1 MSHAHTRPWLITRR
15 SVLQAAGAG
24 TLLAW
29 TLPAKG
35 YGSAAGDGELL
46 RAYLSIDPDGTVVV
60 TTPDAELGQ
69 GIYTTHALLI
79 AEELGADWDRV
90 RVRFSGAGEVFA
102 NPQKK
107 LQATGRS
114 MGTTGYYRLL
124 REVGAMAR
132 AQLCEAAAAR
142 WQVPASECNT
152 ASHRVEHAASGR
164 RLEFAEL
171 VAEAVRI
178 APPEQVRL
186 RDASDFRLIGRSA
199 PRLEI
204 PLHAAGR
211 SRYAVDLQLPG
222 MKLAALKACPTFG
235 GRLKSM
241 NAAAA
246 ENMAGVH
253 SVHALDDAVAVV
265 ADSWWEAQRAL
276 QQVKIE
282 WEAGDAAEFDSQA
295 MRERLKTLVT
305 DRDAQGDG
313 PARVAVESGDVD
325 KALADSPRRIE
336 GVYEVPYLAHATME
350 PMSCVARVDNGECEL
365 WSGTQGPMRARDTAA
380 AKLAI
385 APERVTVHRC
395 FSGGGFGRRWQPD
408 FIERAVD
415 VARRVPGIP
424 VKLIFSREEDTRHD
438 YYRPAYACGFEGSVD
453 EGGEITALKVRVAGA
468 SLFEF
473 GRPGAFGTRP
483 DPSSV
488 SGINDHPYR
497 IGSALIDWSPLSTP
511 VPIGVWRAVGHS
523 QNGFFME
530 SIIDEL
536 AHAAGL
542 DPYEFRRALIDDE
555 RLRNVL
561 DTVAKAAEWGTPL
574 PEGHG
579 RGIAIMEGYGSI
591 VAQVAEVS
599 VRDRRIKLQR
609 MFSAIDCGMA
619 VHPDNVHAQMEGGI
633 LFGLTAMV
641 HGVID
646 IDAGAVRQGNFSD
659 YPLLQ
664 LKDAPRFETV
674 IIESGEKMGGVGEPG
689 LPPAAPAVANAVFA
703 ACGERIRALP
713 LSRHGWRLA

>member
-1 MSHAHTRPWLITRR
+1 MAHAHGTPWLITRR
-15 SVLQAAGAG
+15 SVLQLAGAG

-35 YGSAAGDGELL
+35 YGGAAGDGDLL
-46 RAYLSIDPDGTVVV
+46 RAYLSIEADGTLVV
-60 TTPDAELGQ
+60 TTPDAEMGQ

-90 RVRFSGAGEVFA
+90 RVQFSGAGELFA
-102 NPQKK
+102 NPQKN

-114 MGTTGYYRLL
+114 MGATGYFRLL

-132 AQLCEAAAAR
+132 GQLCEAAATR
-142 WQVPASECNT
+142 WQVPVGECDT
-152 ASHRVEHAASGR
+152 ASHGVEHAASGR
-164 RLEFAEL
+164 RLDFAEL
-171 VAEAVRI
+171 VAAAVQI
-178 APPEQVRL
+178 APPAQVTL
-186 RDASDFRLIGRSA
+186 RDPAAFRLIGQSA

-204 PLHAAGR
+204 PLHASGR
-211 SRYAVDLQLPG
+211 SQFAVDVQLPG
-222 MKLAALKACPTFG
+222 MKLAALKACPTLG

-241 NAAAA
+241 DAAAA
-246 ENMAGVH
+246 EKMTGVH
-253 SVHALDDAVAVV
+253 SVHALEDAVAVI

-276 QQVKIE
+276 QQVVVE
-282 WEAGDAAEFDSQA
+282 WDAGEAADFDSQA
-295 MRERLKTLVT
+295 MCDRLKTLVT

-313 PARVAVESGDVD
+313 PARVAVDTGDVFT
-325 KALADSPRRIE
+325 ALGAGARRVE
-336 GVYEVPYLAHATME
+336 GLYEVPYLAHATME
-350 PMSCVARVDNGECEL
+350 PMSCVARVDNGRCEL

-385 APERVTVHRC
+385 PPERVTVHRC
-395 FSGGGFGRRWQPD
+395 FAGGGFGRRWQPD

-415 VARRVPGIP
+415 IAQRVPGVP

-438 YYRPAYACGFEGSVD
+438 FYRPAYACGFEGSVD
-453 EGGEITALKVRVAGA
+453 EAGEITALKVRVAGA
-468 SLFEF
+468 SLFEY
-473 GRPGAFGTRP
+473 GRPGAFGDRA

-488 SGINDHPYR
+488 SGISDSPYR
-497 IGSALIDWSPLSTP
+497 IGSALIDWAPLSTP

-536 AHAAGL
+536 AHAAGR
-542 DPYEFRRALIDDE
+542 DPYEFRRALIEDA
-555 RLRNVL
+555 RRRNVL
-561 DTVAKAAEWGTPL
+561 DTVAKAAGWGAPL
-574 PEGHG
+574 SEGHG

-599 VRDRRIKLQR
+599 VRDRRIRLER

-619 VHPDNVHAQMEGGI
+619 VHPDNVRAQIEGGI
-633 LFGLTAMV
+633 VFGLTAMV
-641 HGVID
+641 HGAID
-646 IDAGAVRQGNFSD
+646 VVAGAVRQGNFSD

-664 LKDAPRFETV
+664 LKDSPRFETV
-674 IIESGEKMGGVGEPG
+674 IIESGEQMGGVGEPG

>member
-1 MSHAHTRPWLITRR
+1 MSHAHTHPWLITRR
-15 SVLQAAGAG
+15 SLLQAAGSG

-29 TLPAKG
+29 TLPARS
-35 YGSAAGDGELL
+35 YGGAAGDGELL
-46 RAYLSIDPDGTVVV
+46 RAYLSIETDGTVVV

-90 RVRFSGAGEVFA
+90 SVRFSGAGEVFA
-102 NPQKK
+102 NPQKN

-114 MGTTGYYRLL
+114 MGATGYYRLL

-132 AQLCEAAAAR
+132 GQLCEAAAAR
-142 WQVPASECNT
+142 WQVPADECDT
-152 ASHRVEHAASGR
+152 DSHHVEHAASGR
-164 RLEFAEL
+164 RLAFAEL
-171 VAEAVRI
+171 VADAVRI
-178 APPEQVRL
+178 APPEQVTL
-186 RDASDFRLIGRSA
+186 RDPARFRLIGRSA

-204 PLHAAGR
+204 PLHASGR
-211 SRYAVDLQLPG
+211 SEFAVDVQLPG
-222 MKLAALKACPTFG
+222 MKLAALKICPTFG

-241 NAAAA
+241 DAAAA
-246 ENMAGVH
+246 GQMAGVH
-253 SVHALDDAVAVV
+253 SVHALEDAVAVV

-276 QQVKIE
+276 QQVKVE
-282 WEAGDAAEFDSQA
+282 WDAGEAAGFDSQA
-295 MRERLKTLVT
+295 MRTRLKTLVT
-305 DRDAQGDG
+305 DRDARGDG
-313 PARVAVESGDVD
+313 PPRVAVSIGDVNA
-325 KALADSPRRIE
+325 ALADSRRRVE

-350 PMSCVARVDNGECEL
+350 PMSCVARVDNGRCEL

-385 APERVTVHRC
+385 SPEHVTVHRC

-415 VARRVPGIP
+415 VARRVPGVP

-438 YYRPAYACGFEGSVD
+438 YYRPAYACGFAGSVD
-453 EGGEITALKVRVAGA
+453 AAGEITALKLRVAGA

-473 GRPGAFGTRP
+473 GRPGAFGDRP

-488 SGINDHPYR
+488 SGLNDGLYR
-497 IGSALIDWSPLSTP
+497 IGNALIDWSPLSTP

-536 AHAAGL
+536 AHAAGA
-542 DPYEFRRALIDDE
+542 DPYEFRRALMEDE
-555 RLRNVL
+555 RRRNVL
-561 DTVAKAAEWGTPL
+561 DTVAKAAAWGTPL
-574 PEGHG
+574 AEGHG

-599 VRDRRIKLQR
+599 VRDRRIKLER
-609 MFSAIDCGMA
+609 MVTAIDCGMA
-619 VHPDNVHAQMEGGI
+619 VHPDNVRAQMEGGI
-633 LFGLTAMV
+633 IFGLTAMV
-641 HGVID
+641 HGAVD
-646 IDAGAVRQGNFSD
+646 VEAGRVRQGNFSD

-664 LKDAPRFETV
+664 LKDTPRFETV
-674 IIESGEKMGGVGEPG
+674 IIESGEQMGGVGEPG

-713 LSRHGWRLA
+713 LSRNGWRLA

>member
-1 MSHAHTRPWLITRR
+1 MSHAHARPWLITRR
-15 SVLQAAGAG
+15 CALQAAGAG

-35 YGSAAGDGELL
+35 YASAAGDGELL
-46 RAYLSIDPDGTVVV
+46 RAFLSIEPDGTVVV

-102 NPQKK
+102 NPQKN

-114 MGTTGYYRLL
+114 MGATGYYRLL

-132 AQLCEAAAAR
+132 GQLCEAAAAR
-142 WQVPASECNT
+142 WQVPASECDT
-152 ASHRVEHAASGR
+152 EAHRVEHAASGR

-171 VAEAVRI
+171 VAAAVRI
-178 APPEQVRL
+178 APPEQVTL
-186 RDASDFRLIGRSA
+186 RDPARFRLIGRSA

-204 PLHAAGR
+204 PLHVSGR
-211 SRYAVDLQLPG
+211 SQFAVDVQLPG

-241 NAAAA
+241 DAAAA
-246 ENMAGVH
+246 EKMAGVH
-253 SVHALDDAVAVV
+253 SVHALEDAVAVV

-276 QQVKIE
+276 QQVKVE
-282 WEAGDAAEFDSQA
+282 WDAGEAAGFDSDA
-295 MRERLKTLVT
+295 MRARLKTLVT
-305 DRDAQGDG
+305 DRDAQGDE
-313 PARVAVESGDVD
+313 PARVAVSSGDVD
-325 KALADSPRRIE
+325 AALGNSPRRIE

-350 PMSCVARVDNGECEL
+350 PMSCVARVDNGRCEL

-380 AKLAI
+380 AMLEVS
-385 APERVTVHRC
+385 PERVTVHRC

-415 VARRVPGIP
+415 VARRVPGVP
-424 VKLIFSREEDTRHD
+424 VKLVFSREEDTRHD
-438 YYRPAYACGFEGSVD
+438 YYRPAYACGFEGGVD
-453 EGGEITALKVRVAGA
+453 EAGEITALKLRVAGA

-473 GRPGAFGTRP
+473 GRPGAFGARP

-488 SGINDHPYR
+488 SGISDHPYR
-497 IGSALIDWSPLSTP
+497 IGSALIDWAPLSTP

-536 AHAAGL
+536 AHAAGR
-542 DPYEFRRALIDDE
+542 DAYEFRRALIADE

-561 DTVAKAAEWGTPL
+561 DTVAKAADWGTPL

-579 RGIAIMEGYGSI
+579 RGIAVMEGYGSI

-599 VRDRRIKLQR
+599 VRDRRIKLER
-609 MFSAIDCGMA
+609 MVSAIDCGMA
-619 VHPDNVHAQMEGGI
+619 VHPDNVRAQMEGGI
-633 LFGLTAMV
+633 VFGLTAMM
-641 HGVID
+641 HGAID
-646 IDAGAVRQGNFSD
+646 VEAGAVRQGNFSD

-664 LKDAPRFETV
+664 LKDTPRFETV
-674 IIESGEKMGGVGEPG
+674 IIESGETMGGVGEPG